1 MRVQDSRAC
10 LLQEYKSQ
18 REVSIHYPSSGQS
31 GIEDNTH
38 RYGVGW
44 AELPNLPGLR
54 LATDITLMKDVSAD
68 TPQTPVHAVGNQ
80 GNRLTLR
87 VHNKVRLCTLGR
99 QKSRRCYAWGCSPS
113 YEPAGTVMLTSAV
126 ASCHKIT
133 KWTD

>member
-1 MRVQDSRAC
+1 M

-54 LATDITLMKDVSAD
+54 LAADIVLLKDLSLD
-68 TPQTPVHAVGNQ
+68 TPQTPGHSVGNQ

-87 VHNKVRLCTLGR
+87 VHNKVQQASDLARPMGAKHPYQSLLCAPSMTLLLRVHLER
-99 QKSRRCYAWGCSPS
+99 QLVWC
-113 YEPAGTVMLTSAV
+113 AV
-126 ASCHKIT
+126 GACLIAC
-133 KWTD
+133 